1 LPGLVGSNH
10 QAFMAMKDSCKEK
23 REQLT
28 ESNRQLHV
36 HLSAHGCWLARVY
49 QEASKGVIKT
59 GNFFSSAN
67 PEVWDVVASPLK

>member
-1 LPGLVGSNH
+1 VDLTAEYCPARRNLEESGWRLVSQLAGLTSQLPGLVGSNH

-36 HLSAHGCWLARVY
+36 HLSAHGC
-49 QEASKGVIKT
+49 
-59 GNFFSSAN
+59 
-67 PEVWDVVASPLK
+67 